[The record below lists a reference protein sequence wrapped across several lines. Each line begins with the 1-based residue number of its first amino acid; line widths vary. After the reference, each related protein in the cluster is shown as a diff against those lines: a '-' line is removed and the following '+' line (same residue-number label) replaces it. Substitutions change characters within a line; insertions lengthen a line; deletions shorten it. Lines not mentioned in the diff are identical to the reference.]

1 MKSRKRK
8 DKELKFPRFFFFS
21 SRPTLSR
28 ICYLS
33 YSLALYSTRRVTSNL
48 SDAIRLARIIFDA
61 RRSKEEERE
70 GEELLQISTL
80 APLNY

>member
-8 DKELKFPRFFFFS
+8 DKELKFTRLFSFS
-21 SRPTLSR
+21 SRPRLST
-28 ICYLS
+28 ICCLS